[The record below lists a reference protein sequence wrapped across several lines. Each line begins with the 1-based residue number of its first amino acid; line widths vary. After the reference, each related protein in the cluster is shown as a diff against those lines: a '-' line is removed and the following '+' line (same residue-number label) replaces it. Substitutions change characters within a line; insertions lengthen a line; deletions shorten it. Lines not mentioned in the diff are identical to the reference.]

1 LKPAS
6 LDRNWAWSELNQQR
20 RSEKVRNH
28 WRRGEGREEEPQVNL
43 PGFMAWL
50 TVKGFDNY
58 ISIIEVHERREV
70 LKMRKISYLL
80 VGLLTLSLFFVS
92 NSFSDEMWAREEMTE
107 TAPMEARWDTF
118 KATDLLGVSLETP
131 LREYIGYIDDLVIN
145 PSTGRIDSVLVKDV
159 QGLGAE
165 VIAIP
170 FSDISRGS
178 YTFFVYNTPED
189 RNQFSGEMPYW
200 AYDLEQFPPMHE
212 GSYRLGTLQGASVES
227 KEGDH
232 IAYVD
237 DFIINRDG
245 HVVYVVVLADVEGME
260 SKMVAVPLGI
270 ISRKEEH
277 LFVLHTSKEMLF
289 TAPAFSWSEVTD
301 RKYAA
306 DIQRYY
312 GLQPYWEIE

>member
-1 LKPAS
+1 
-6 LDRNWAWSELNQQR
+6 
-20 RSEKVRNH
+20 
-28 WRRGEGREEEPQVNL
+28 
-43 PGFMAWL
+43 MAGL

-58 ISIIEVHERREV
+58 ILQKEVHERREV
-70 LKMRKISYLL
+70 LNMRKTPYLF

-92 NSFSDEMWAREEMTE
+92 NSFSGAIRVREVTTE
-107 TAPMEARWDTF
+107 TAPMEVRWDTF

-131 LREYIGYIDDLVIN
+131 LHEYVGYIDDLVIN
-145 PSTGRIDSVLVKDV
+145 PSTGRIDSVLVKDL

-165 VIAIP
+165 GIAIP

-200 AYDLEQFPPMHE
+200 AYDLEQFSPMHE
-212 GSYRLGTLQGASVES
+212 ESYRLGTLQGASVES

-245 HVVYVVVLADVEGME
+245 HVVYVVVLADVGGME

-289 TAPAFSWSEVTD
+289 TAPAFSWSDVTD
-301 RKYAA
+301 RRYAA

-312 GLQPYWEIE
+312 GLQPYWEIR

>member
-1 LKPAS
+1 
-6 LDRNWAWSELNQQR
+6 
-20 RSEKVRNH
+20 
-28 WRRGEGREEEPQVNL
+28 
-43 PGFMAWL
+43 
-50 TVKGFDNY
+50 
-58 ISIIEVHERREV
+58 
-70 LKMRKISYLL
+70 
-80 VGLLTLSLFFVS
+80 
-92 NSFSDEMWAREEMTE
+92 
-107 TAPMEARWDTF
+107 
-118 KATDLLGVSLETP
+118 
-131 LREYIGYIDDLVIN
+131 
-145 PSTGRIDSVLVKDV
+145 
-159 QGLGAE
+159 
-165 VIAIP
+165 
-170 FSDISRGS
+170 
-178 YTFFVYNTPED
+178 
-189 RNQFSGEMPYW
+189 
-200 AYDLEQFPPMHE
+200 MHE

-245 HVVYVVVLADVEGME
+245 HVVYVVLADVEGME

-289 TAPAFSWSEVTD
+289 DSPAFSWSDVTD

>member
-1 LKPAS
+1 
-6 LDRNWAWSELNQQR
+6 
-20 RSEKVRNH
+20 
-28 WRRGEGREEEPQVNL
+28 
-43 PGFMAWL
+43 
-50 TVKGFDNY
+50 
-58 ISIIEVHERREV
+58 
-70 LKMRKISYLL
+70 
-80 VGLLTLSLFFVS
+80 
-92 NSFSDEMWAREEMTE
+92 MWMREEMTE
-107 TAPMEARWDTF
+107 SAPMEVRWDTF

-131 LREYIGYIDDLVIN
+131 LHEYVGYIHDLVIN
-145 PSTGRIDSVLVKDV
+145 PSTGRIDRVLVKDI

-165 VIAIP
+165 LVAIP

-178 YTFFVYNTPED
+178 YTFFVYNPPED
-189 RNQFSGEMPYW
+189 RNQFSGEMAYW
-200 AYDLEQFPPMHE
+200 AYDLEQFSTLPE

-245 HVVYVVVLADVEGME
+245 HVVYVVLTDVEGME

-277 LFVLHTSKEMLF
+277 LFALHTSKETLF
-289 TAPAFSWSEVTD
+289 ASPAFGWSDVTD

-312 GLQPYWEIE
+312 GLQPYWETE

>member
-1 LKPAS
+1 
-6 LDRNWAWSELNQQR
+6 
-20 RSEKVRNH
+20 
-28 WRRGEGREEEPQVNL
+28 
-43 PGFMAWL
+43 
-50 TVKGFDNY
+50 
-58 ISIIEVHERREV
+58 
-70 LKMRKISYLL
+70 MRKIRYLF
-80 VGLLTLSLFFVS
+80 VGLLTLSLFFVN
-92 NSFSDEMWAREEMTE
+92 NSFSDEMRVSEEMTE
-107 TAPMEARWDTF
+107 TAPMEVQWDTF

-131 LREYIGYIDDLVIN
+131 LHEYIGYIDDLVVN
-145 PSTGRIDSVLVKDV
+145 PSTGRIDSVLVKGV

-165 VIAIP
+165 VVAIA

-178 YTFFVYNTPED
+178 YTFFVYNPPED
-189 RNQFSGEMPYW
+189 RNQFYGEMAYW
-200 AYDLEQFPPMHE
+200 AYDLEPLPLMHE

-232 IAYVD
+232 IANVD

-245 HVVYVVVLADVEGME
+245 HVVYVVLAGVGGME
-260 SKMVAVPLGI
+260 GKMVAVPLGI

-289 TAPAFSWSEVTD
+289 TSPAFSWSDVTD

-312 GLQPYWEIE
+312 GLQPYWE

>member
-1 LKPAS
+1 
-6 LDRNWAWSELNQQR
+6 
-20 RSEKVRNH
+20 
-28 WRRGEGREEEPQVNL
+28 
-43 PGFMAWL
+43 
-50 TVKGFDNY
+50 
-58 ISIIEVHERREV
+58 
-70 LKMRKISYLL
+70 
-80 VGLLTLSLFFVS
+80 
-92 NSFSDEMWAREEMTE
+92 MWMREEMTE
-107 TAPMEARWDTF
+107 SAPMEVRWDTF

-131 LREYIGYIDDLVIN
+131 LHEYVGYIHDLVIN
-145 PSTGRIDSVLVKDV
+145 PSTGRIDRVLVKDI

-165 VIAIP
+165 LVAIT

-178 YTFFVYNTPED
+178 YTFFVYNPPED
-189 RNQFSGEMPYW
+189 RNQFSGEMAYW
-200 AYDLEQFPPMHE
+200 AYDLEQFSTLPE

-245 HVVYVVVLADVEGME
+245 HVVYVVLTDVEGME

-277 LFVLHTSKEMLF
+277 LFALHTSKETLF
-289 TAPAFSWSEVTD
+289 ASPAFGWSDVTD

-312 GLQPYWEIE
+312 GLQPYWETE